1 MRIYKDLVRSYCP
14 PKNLTPDQWINI
26 GGAGVNLL
34 GNLLGINS
42 QQKINKAQLQLQQQ
56 ALQEQK
62 YQFDTQLQYNR
73 NAEERSRQYALQ
85 DFVMENQYNNASAQ
99 RQRLEAAGL
108 NPALFFDSSSVGQME
123 ATSVPTSPSP
133 GGLPGAPPLQNPD
146 WSSLG
151 MHVQQAA
158 NNFYENEVKREQAEQ
173 LSIDNETRRV
183 QNILELSR
191 RVAEIDDILS
201 RSNLNKE
208 QFNKLLTE
216 QELLKEELKFQRATH
231 DDRVRGVSLANDVNE
246 SVKNMNQANIRKID
260 TEQRILS
267 IEEKYKEAIIQ
278 EGLRLS
284 AAQRRSVSQGILES
298 IERIKD
304 LSERRQDDLLTSKEL
319 RNKCKEEAKKICR
332 ERLNIDPS
340 TEVGRK
346 NVELLE
352 AQIYNYYHSESSN
365 FFTVDRIYNPSTGK
379 YDRPGAG
386 KVPSISNN
394 W

>member
-1 MRIYKDLVRSYCP
+1 MRKFKFLDRFNSP
-14 PKNLTPDQWINI
+14 PKNLDPLTWSLI
-26 GGAGVNLL
+26 GGAGASFL
-34 GNLLGINS
+34 GNLISIGS

-73 NAEERSRQYALQ
+73 NAEDRSRQYALQ
-85 DFVMENQYNNASAQ
+85 DFNMENQYNNASAQ

-123 ATSVPTSPSP
+123 ATSVPSAPSP

-158 NNFYENEVKREQAEQ
+158 NSFYENEVKREQAEQ

-267 IEEKYKEAIIQ
+267 IEEKYKEASIQ
-278 EGLRLS
+278 EGLRYS
-284 AAQRRSVSQGILES
+284 AAQRRSIAQGIEES
-298 IERIKD
+298 VERIKD
-304 LSERRQDDLLTSKEL
+304 MFERRDDDFKTSKEL

-346 NVELLE
+346 NVEIIE
-352 AQIYNYYHSESSN
+352 SQIYKNYHSESSN
-365 FFTVDRIYNPSTGK
+365 FFSVDRIFNPRTGK

-386 KVPSISNN
+386 KLPSISSN